1 MEYWIQT
8 MFTPSKFERF
18 NLDTEID
25 DGQMFMKV
33 KMGYINF
40 ERVNRDQY
48 QCDENISMMDFT
60 NCTFNELKNLDCS
73 TMINQVI

>member
-8 MFTPSKFERF
+8 YITPSKFETVY
-18 NLDTEID
+18 LDTEINESE
-25 DGQMFMKV
+25 MFMKV
-33 KMGYINF
+33 KLSYMNF

-48 QCDENISMMDFT
+48 QCDENISLMDFT